1 MHPLRLA
8 HQPDKDV
15 QGVTVTVFGAL
26 AQRGLHTSLPKRPVE
41 SSKCVAIPEGELR
54 KFWNPFRLDQQIHV
68 PQMTVVLVRIIGE
81 ALCMGAYQRDRCV
94 PILKLL
100 RSSSSLQPVH
110 RPIIGR
116 CPSEQQ
122 RTAP

>member
-1 MHPLRLA
+1 MHSLRLA

-41 SSKCVAIPEGELR
+41 SPKCVAIPEGELR
-54 KFWNPFRLDQQIHV
+54 KFWNPFRSDQQIHV
-68 PQMTVVLVRIIGE
+68 PQMIVVPVRIIGE
-81 ALCMGAYQRDRCV
+81 ALGMGAYQRDRCV

-110 RPIIGR
+110 RPIIAR